1 MEYMVEH
8 SLEDILREGERLYL
22 NKFKE
27 ELEKGF
33 YGQYAVID
41 IEKEDYIASPNK
53 LQAIDEAKKK
63 FGEKLFYTVQ
73 VGNLEKP
80 TVNYRTKQNAWI
92 F

>member
-1 MEYMVEH
+1 MAEH

-22 NKFKE
+22 NEFKE
-27 ELEKGF
+27 KLEKDF

-41 IEKEDYIASPNK
+41 IEKEDYVASPNK
-53 LQAIDEAKKK
+53 LEAIEEAKKK
-63 FGEKLFYTVQ
+63 FGDKLFYTVQ

-80 TVNYRTKQNAWI
+80 TVNYRAKQSAWN